1 MAASTA
7 KSATGATD
15 SSTSARASCAAR
27 IAARPLPAEGPPP
40 RCRERAWSAS
50 QSLRPRRPLR
60 GHQRVHAAA
69 EAAEAPAEGAAESNV
84 VQTFSAP
91 FCVCFATSAS
101 IGAAAPRGDEQR
113 SLDRNKHARTR
124 RGERVRRGPTHG
136 CRLRQHAA
144 DHLTRTW
151 EGAQW
156 LWRLWKGGRAFV
168 EWEARGQ
175 TCTDLPSPT
184 SSQSM
189 PPQVA
194 DSGAGK
200 ARSDTSPVYACM
212 YSRCPS
218 AERIAIHA
226 GWIVTAGSTASCI
239 AYK

>member
-1 MAASTA
+1 MCM
-7 KSATGATD
+7 
-15 SSTSARASCAAR
+15 RR
-27 IAARPLPAEGPPP
+27 R
-40 RCRERAWSAS
+40 RRRRRR
-50 QSLRPRRPLR
+50 LR
-60 GHQRVHAAA
+60 
-69 EAAEAPAEGAAESNV
+69 GAAESNV
-84 VQTFSAP
+84 SANLQCP
-91 FCVCFATSAS
+91 FLCVLRHL
-101 IGAAAPRGDEQR
+101 GLPLGQQRRGGDEQR
-113 SLDRNKHARTR
+113 SLDRKHARTR